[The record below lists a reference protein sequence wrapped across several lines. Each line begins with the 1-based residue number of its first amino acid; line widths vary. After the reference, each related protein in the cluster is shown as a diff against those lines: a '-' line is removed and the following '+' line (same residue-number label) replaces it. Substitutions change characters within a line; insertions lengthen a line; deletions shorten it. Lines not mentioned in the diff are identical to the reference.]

1 MRNMKR
7 IFNDSERRW
16 YLDLAHRMAKHLR
29 RGNYFRSSC
38 RPACRRWYPP
48 GMRKIRMFVL
58 FALLPF
64 SPSIHALSQ
73 AAPASSPPLTETI
86 TLGNSAATLPGP
98 WKFAPGD
105 SPWQNG
111 SPLWAQPGFDD
122 ASWAKV
128 DLAAKAGSVDPAYS
142 TPGFV
147 PGWTARGYPNL
158 DGYAWYRLRVRITD
172 PGQPLWLKMPN
183 DVDDAYQ
190 VYADGRYVGQF
201 GHFSSDHVMVYSAR
215 AISFPLSSPGPNGEV
230 ELALRFYM
238 TGGTRF
244 SSPDAGG
251 MHQSP
256 ALGLASTVR
265 LLQQAEE
272 DANQHFYFGILL
284 QSLLFFLVA
293 PLVLWAW
300 LQNRQEQIYLWLFLT
315 LACSLLRNF
324 LVVFGNLRSV
334 LPLGVDGIL
343 LDVILGPLLLPLWV
357 MFWWHWFGLGV
368 RRWIPR
374 AAWLITAVEM
384 LAFLCLRLPTGGFDL
399 VPRSWLPWI
408 NNASVACLLAQGV
421 LLLVIL
427 MEGFRRNRTEALLAA
442 LPLLLIEF
450 ASFNVF
456 FLSTF
461 GIAITY
467 FFFGL
472 GFSVGNIAWILML
485 LVIGA
490 LVMRRFLR
498 TQASQERARQIV
510 AQDLEQAQQLQQ
522 RVLVPEMLHSTSF
535 SVESEYRPAQ
545 TVGGDFFQTLSK
557 PDGSL
562 LVVLGDVS
570 GKGMSAAMLV
580 AVLVGAIRTR
590 ADESFD
596 PAAMLAMLNQRLI
609 GRSGGHLATCLA
621 AELHPD
627 GTMRIA
633 NAGHL
638 PPYRNGQ
645 ELDLEGSL
653 PLGAA
658 DVIDPSSQ
666 VITLQP
672 GDRLTFLTDGV
683 VEAMN
688 SQNELFGFDRAC
700 IISSQPAAAI
710 VEQAQAFGQK
720 DDITVLRI
728 EFTGAPTEAPNE
740 ALVTA

>member
-1 MRNMKR
+1 MRN
-7 IFNDSERRW
+7 I
-16 YLDLAHRMAKHLR
+16 
-29 RGNYFRSSC
+29 
-38 RPACRRWYPP
+38 
-48 GMRKIRMFVL
+48 GMLVL
-58 FALLPF
+58 FAFLP
-64 SPSIHALSQ
+64 LSLPAE
-73 AAPASSPPLTETI
+73 AAPPAETI

-98 WKFAPGD
+98 WKFTPGD

-111 SPLWAQPGFDD
+111 SPVWAQPGFDD
-122 ASWAKV
+122 ASWATM
-128 DLAAKAGSVDPAYS
+128 DLAPKAGSVDPAYG

-147 PGWTARGYPNL
+147 PGWTARGYPDL
-158 DGYAWYRLRVRITD
+158 DGYAWYRLRVHVTD
-172 PGQPLWLKMPN
+172 RGQLLQLKMPN
-183 DVDDAYQ
+183 DFDDAYQ
-190 VYADGRYVGQF
+190 VYADGHYVGQF
-201 GHFSSDHVMVYSAR
+201 GNFLRNRVLIYSAR
-215 AISFPLSSPGPNGEV
+215 SFSFPLPPAGPNGEIL
-230 ELALRFYM
+230 LALRFYM

-244 SSPDAGG
+244 STSDAGG
-251 MHQSP
+251 MHQPP
-256 ALGLASTVR
+256 ALGLASTVH
-265 LLQQAEE
+265 LLQSVDD
-272 DANQHFYFGILL
+272 DANQHFYFGVIL
-284 QSLLFFLVA
+284 QSLLSLLVI
-293 PLVLWAW
+293 PLALWAW
-300 LQNRQEQIYLWLFLT
+300 LQNQQERTYLWLFLV
-315 LACSLLRNF
+315 LACALLRIV
-324 LVVFGNLRSV
+324 LLLIGNLASA
-334 LPLGVDGIL
+334 LPLGPNTLL
-343 LDVILGPLLLPLWV
+343 LDVVLGPLQLPLWA
-357 MFWWHWFGLGV
+357 MFWWHWFGLRGK
-368 RRWIPR
+368 RWIPP
-374 AAWLITAVEM
+374 AAWLITMAQM
-384 LAFLCLRLPTGGFDL
+384 LVLLCLRLPNSDVNL
-399 VPRSWLPWI
+399 VPRSWLPWL
-408 NNASVACLLAQGV
+408 NNTSVVCLVALGV

-427 MEGFRRNRTEALLAA
+427 MEGFRRERTEALLAA

-461 GIAITY
+461 GISSVY

-472 GFSVGNIAWILML
+472 GISAGSIAWILMV

-490 LVMRRFLR
+490 LVMRRFLH
-498 TQASQERARQIV
+498 TQAARERARQIV
-510 AQDLEQAQQLQQ
+510 ALDMEQAQQLQQ
-522 RVLVPEMLHSTSF
+522 RVLVPEVMHSPVF

-596 PAAMLAMLNQRLI
+596 PAAMLTMLNQRLI

-621 AELHPD
+621 AELRPD

-688 SQNELFGFDRAC
+688 SQNELFGFERAC

-728 EFTGAPTEAPNE
+728 EFTGAPTEAPSE
-740 ALVTA
+740 AFATA

>member
-1 MRNMKR
+1 
-7 IFNDSERRW
+7 
-16 YLDLAHRMAKHLR
+16 
-29 RGNYFRSSC
+29 
-38 RPACRRWYPP
+38 
-48 GMRKIRMFVL
+48 MRKIGMVVL
-58 FALLPF
+58 FAFLSIPSLLPAQPH
-64 SPSIHALSQ
+64 SASNPS
-73 AAPASSPPLTETI
+73 APAAETI

-111 SPLWAQPGFDD
+111 SPVWAQPGFED
-122 ASWAKV
+122 ASWAAM
-128 DLAAKAGSVDPAYS
+128 DLAPKAGSIDPAYS

-158 DGYAWYRLRVRITD
+158 DGYAWYRLRVRVTD

-201 GHFSSDHVMVYSAR
+201 GHFSPDHVTVYSAR
-215 AISFPLSSPGPNGEV
+215 AISFPLPSPRADGEL
-230 ELALRFYM
+230 ELALRCYM

-251 MHQSP
+251 MHQPP
-256 ALGLASTVR
+256 AFGLASTMR
-265 LLQQAEE
+265 LIQQAE
-272 DANQHFYFGILL
+272 DDTNQHYYFGSLL
-284 QSLLFFLVA
+284 QSLLFVLVA
-293 PLVLWAW
+293 PLVLWAY
-300 LQNRQEQIYLWLFLT
+300 LQNRQEQTYLWLFLT
-315 LACSLLRNF
+315 LTCSVLRSF
-324 LVVFGNLRSV
+324 LVVFGNLASM
-334 LPLGVDGIL
+334 LPLGLDGIF
-343 LDVILGPLLLPLWV
+343 LDVILGPLLLPLWI
-357 MFWWHWFGLGV
+357 MFWWRWFDLRE

-374 AAWLITAVEM
+374 TAWLIAAVEM

-399 VPRSWLPWI
+399 VPRFWLPWL
-408 NNASVACLLAQGV
+408 NNTSVACLVALGV

-427 MEGFRRNRTEALLAA
+427 IEGFRHNRTEALLAA

-456 FLSTF
+456 FLNTF

-472 GFSVGNIAWILML
+472 GFSVGQIANILIL

-510 AQDLEQAQQLQQ
+510 ALDLEQARELQQ
-522 RVLVPEMLHSTSF
+522 RVLVPEVMHSPAF

-545 TVGGDFFQTLSK
+545 TVGGDFFQTLTK

-562 LVVLGDVS
+562 LVVVGDVS

-596 PAAMLAMLNQRLI
+596 PAAKLTMLNQRLI

-621 AELHPD
+621 AELRPD
-627 GTMRIA
+627 GRMHIA

-638 PPYRNGQ
+638 PPYLNGK
-645 ELDLEGSL
+645 ELELEGSL

-658 DVIDPSSQ
+658 DVIEPSSH
-666 VITLQP
+666 VIRLQP

-688 SQNELFGFDRAC
+688 SANELFGFDRART
-700 IISSQPAAAI
+700 ISNLPAAAI
-710 VEQAQAFGQK
+710 AQQAQAFGQN
-720 DDITVLRI
+720 DDITVLSV
-728 EFTGAPTEAPNE
+728 EFAGAPSETTDE
-740 ALVTA
+740 ALAAV

>member
-1 MRNMKR
+1 
-7 IFNDSERRW
+7 
-16 YLDLAHRMAKHLR
+16 
-29 RGNYFRSSC
+29 
-38 RPACRRWYPP
+38 
-48 GMRKIRMFVL
+48 MRKIGTFVL
-58 FALLPF
+58 FALLP
-64 SPSIHALSQ
+64 LSSLLAQ
-73 AAPASSPPLTETI
+73 PHSTSNSAAASAETI

-111 SPLWAQPGFDD
+111 SPVWAQPGFDD
-122 ASWAKV
+122 ASWANV
-128 DLAAKAGSVDPAYS
+128 DLAPKAGSVDPAYS

-190 VYADGRYVGQF
+190 VYADGHYVGQF
-201 GHFSSDHVMVYSAR
+201 GRFSPDHVTVYSAR
-215 AISFPLSSPGPNGEV
+215 AISFPLPPPRPSGEMEV
-230 ELALRFYM
+230 ALRFYM

-251 MHQSP
+251 MHQPP
-256 ALGLASTVR
+256 AFGLASTVR
-265 LLQQAEE
+265 LLQQAE
-272 DANQHFYFGILL
+272 DDTNQHYYFGSLL
-284 QSLLFFLVA
+284 QSLLFVLVA

-300 LQNRQEQIYLWLFLT
+300 LQNRQEQTYLWLFLT
-315 LACSLLRNF
+315 LGCSFLRIF

-343 LDVILGPLLLPLWV
+343 LDVFLGPLLLPFWI
-357 MFWWHWFGLGV
+357 MFWWYWFGLRG

-374 AAWLITAVEM
+374 TAWLIVIVEM
-384 LAFLCLRLPTGGFDL
+384 LAFLCLRSPTGGVNL
-399 VPRSWLPWI
+399 VPGSWLPWL
-408 NNASVACLLAQGV
+408 NNVSVACLVALGV
-421 LLLVIL
+421 LLFVIL
-427 MEGFRRNRTEALLAA
+427 IEGFRRNRTEALLAA

-456 FLSTF
+456 FINTF
-461 GIAITY
+461 GIALTY

-472 GFSVGNIAWILML
+472 GISVGQIANILMV

-498 TQASQERARQIV
+498 TQANRERARQIV
-510 AQDLEQAQQLQQ
+510 ALDMEQAQQLQQ
-522 RVLVPEMLHSTSF
+522 RVLVPEILHSPAF
-535 SVESEYRPAQ
+535 CVEAEYHPAQ

-562 LVVLGDVS
+562 LVVVGDVS

-596 PAAMLAMLNQRLI
+596 PAAMLTMLNQRLI
-609 GRSGGHLATCLA
+609 GRSGGHLATCLV
-621 AELHPD
+621 AELRPG
-627 GTMRIA
+627 GTMHVA

-638 PPYRNGQ
+638 PPYLNGK

-658 DVIDPSSQ
+658 GVIDPSSRI
-666 VITLQP
+666 ITLEP

-688 SQNELFGFDRAC
+688 SQNELFGFDRART
-700 IISSQPAAAI
+700 ISNEPAAAI
-710 VEQAQAFGQK
+710 ARQAQAFGQH
-720 DDITVLRI
+720 DDITVLSI
-728 EFTGAPTEAPNE
+728 EFTGAPSEAPDE